1 MAQKN
6 LAKIIAEPAKQEL
19 TITREFDV
27 PRELVFRAFTDP
39 DLYVQWI
46 GPRGLTTRLEIFEP
60 RNGGSWRYVQTD
72 RDGHKFAFHGVHHEV
87 LPPERLIG
95 TFEFEGLPE
104 TGHVLLQ
111 VARFGDLPGNRTRL
125 TSQSVFLSVEDRD
138 GMMQSGMEEGI
149 NQSYERLDELLEKL
163 QDKRE

>member
-1 MAQKN
+1 MFRR
-6 LAKIIAEPAKQEL
+6 IAMVTSL
-19 TITREFDV
+19 LFM
-27 PRELVFRAFTDP
+27 
-39 DLYVQWI
+39 
-46 GPRGLTTRLEIFEP
+46 G
-60 RNGGSWRYVQTD
+60 
-72 RDGHKFAFHGVHHEV
+72 HHEV

-125 TSQSVFLSVEDRD
+125 TLQSVFLSVEDRD